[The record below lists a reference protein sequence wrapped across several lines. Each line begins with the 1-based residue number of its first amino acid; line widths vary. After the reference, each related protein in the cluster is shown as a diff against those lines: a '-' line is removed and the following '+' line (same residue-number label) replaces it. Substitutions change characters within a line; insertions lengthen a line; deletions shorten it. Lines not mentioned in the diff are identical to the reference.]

1 MPATEELR
9 CGSVVRSGA
18 TLLWRSFV
26 TCLPSVFPQAGQT
39 PLETAR
45 YHDNPEVALLLTKAP
60 QVGPLR
66 GWHSSRDSSGHEVLR
81 PAEDK
86 LELTGQEA
94 RRAEC
99 TTPCGAKASSLSR
112 VPWALCGV
120 LLLP

>member
-1 MPATEELR
+1 MWCEVELPY
-9 CGSVVRSGA
+9 S
-18 TLLWRSFV
+18 WRSFV

-60 QVGPLR
+60 QVGLNRILPLLR

-81 PAEDK
+81 PAENK

-94 RRAEC
+94 RRTEC

-112 VPWALCGV
+112 VPLSLCGV